1 MAAYVLGLSPQA
13 QAGKAPMVDTV
24 HLSLAS
30 SSPITSAV
38 SSAASETRSHI
49 KTIIISS
56 EGFP

>member
-13 QAGKAPMVDTV
+13 QPGKAPTIDTV

-30 SSPITSAV
+30 QQPHHISCR
-38 SSAASETRSHI
+38 SAASETRSHI